1 MKSALVTGGAGFI
14 GSHLVDL
21 LMSEGWNITILDD
34 LSTGTN
40 MPCRACQFVK
50 LDIRKFDG
58 STKFD
63 AVFHLAAFVN
73 APISWE
79 APIACYRTNVEGTLH
94 LLDILKGR
102 CGRFVYAASSSCYGM
117 EPASPDGSR
126 VGDPLDPRSPY
137 AASKAAAEMI
147 VMNNPGINARSCR
160 FFNVYGPRQRADSAY
175 AAVVPKFIE
184 AALEDKPLAIYG
196 DGEQVRDFVYVE
208 DVARALLDAATD
220 DVPYIRNVG
229 SGKATSVNDLGRS
242 ICNALGKEFVPE
254 YKPARKGDPTFSLAA
269 DCQHRDSLRGI
280 PDTVQWWLKRKGT

>member
-1 MKSALVTGGAGFI
+1 
-14 GSHLVDL
+14 
-21 LMSEGWNITILDD
+21 
-34 LSTGTN
+34 
-40 MPCRACQFVK
+40 
-50 LDIRKFDG
+50 
-58 STKFD
+58 
-63 AVFHLAAFVN
+63 
-73 APISWE
+73 
-79 APIACYRTNVEGTLH
+79 
-94 LLDILKGR
+94 
-102 CGRFVYAASSSCYGM
+102 
-117 EPASPDGSR
+117 
-126 VGDPLDPRSPY
+126 
-137 AASKAAAEMI
+137 MI